1 MLAPLSFFF
10 FSNDSREDESVNSRG
25 VSPVIAV
32 VLMVAITVVLASVV
46 YITVSSLVG
55 STGSP
60 PPMIFLSKITADPGT
75 AAYEITGAPESTLAS
90 RLFSVVLLVN
100 GSLDEASRIDP
111 LEAGTVGNVTY
122 VDYDGKL
129 TKGDKFTVTVVP
141 DTDYELAIIWRA
153 TGDKSFSVSW
163 SEQ

>member
-1 MLAPLSFFF
+1 
-10 FSNDSREDESVNSRG
+10 VNSRG

-46 YITVSSLVG
+46 YITVSSLVS

-60 PPMIFLSKITADPGT
+60 PPMIFLSQITPEPGT

-141 DTDYELAIIWRA
+141 DTDYELAVIWRA